1 MKKKLIA
8 LAVFLIAVTVYLMFY
23 HKEKTFTIAP
33 ANADVVILLDV
44 KKIKRQYISSFL
56 SHPSQWFGNKKGKV
70 ISLEKS
76 GVKIPDFLQ
85 VFHLK
90 NSKFSDWYSVFEI
103 KDKQKLITFLK
114 QKKFT
119 DQGDN
124 IFRKDQIF
132 VKIEKENLILGTSDR
147 DFKNINYQLLPSAKI
162 DILDA
167 DELITNGI
175 GSILIHSEENS
186 QNLSISLN
194 NDDIEIK
201 NNIYFNPPTSV
212 ISKLLKTKSFFETEL
227 DAQNINNFDFIFD
240 RKSLDSSK
248 INHLRATAHLE
259 QVNDTVITYSYDDDF
274 NEIEKKTFQKIIQPN
289 YIVSIESV
297 NSEKTEEYF
306 RNKKWINAQ
315 NQFTAIPFQ
324 PNSIEKKE
332 NSFEIKSTRKKMQPF
347 QKLNENYIFVRNNEL
362 LLSSLKTLTL
372 NEKRMISSLDYI
384 FYGNRDQDYYVQL
397 KFKKDELPLILR

>member
-56 SHPSQWFGNKKGKV
+56 SHPSQWFGNKKGKI

-85 VFHLK
+85 VFHLR

-119 DQGDN
+119 DQGNN

-147 DFKNINYQLLPSAKI
+147 DFKNINYQLLPSAKV

-289 YIVSIESV
+289 YIVSLQSV

-306 RNKKWINAQ
+306 RNKKWVNAQ

-332 NSFEIKSTRKKMQPF
+332 NGFEIKSTRKKMQPF